1 MASINA
7 MDKAAAAFK
16 KEEQRREGTKAMA
29 EYQAAQIAEQKK
41 TEKLR
46 ALRLAR
52 EAVESSAP
60 APKPAGKAKAKVK
73 TKTKA
78 SKKKLS

>member
-46 ALRLAR
+46 SLRLAR
-52 EAVESSAP
+52 EAVEASAP
-60 APKPAGKAKAKVK
+60 VAKPAKPAGKAKA
-73 TKTKA
+73 KTKA

>member
-46 ALRLAR
+46 SLRLAR
-52 EAVESSAP
+52 EAVEASAP
-60 APKPAGKAKAKVK
+60 VAKPAKPAAGKAKA
-73 TKTKA
+73 KTKA